1 MKDFFK
7 SKTNIILLTVL
18 IILIVI
24 AGFLAYSMF
33 GPQDVLA
40 INFSNLTEN
49 EVIEWKQSNDL
60 SDEMVKIR
68 YEYSEEVEEGQVS
81 YQSVKEGE
89 SISGGIT
96 IVISLGYNPDLE
108 VALPSI
114 DNMTKATMKEW
125 LDENKFS
132 NYSFEYVLDEENE
145 IDKVIKL
152 NVEGKAK
159 RSDEIIVTISAGND
173 IDNVVITVPDFSTYT
188 KAQIDEW
195 ADNNRI
201 NVKYNYV
208 ISSAY
213 PEGKI
218 IEQSIEA
225 ESEMRV
231 GDSITI
237 TISQG
242 NGLSMPDFY
251 NSSRSSVDN
260 WSKENNIKVN
270 YYYVESATIKENYV
284 VSTDP
289 KAGILI
295 GSGNTVKVYLSS
307 GQAEE
312 EVTVA
317 DDKLNSTEASFIEY
331 IKSLGLNVNK
341 SNVTYFSTTIAKGN
355 IYSYDDGSFKKGDTI
370 NYSLSEGP
378 YAFNSTDYNGK
389 SKSQAQSVATSY
401 NNRNAHIN
409 ISFKDVETSDYDNG
423 ITFACQASSSGINV
437 SVTCNVAIN
446 EAQESPE
453 PSPSEPPAIEYV
465 NVPNYVGQSSP
476 CSSNAASCAIDSIT
490 YNISYETS
498 DTYEAGIVIRQDK
511 KGNQPVNSTV
521 SLVVSSGI
529 RTSFIGLCD
538 LYAANSA
545 MGEGYAE
552 ALDRVTRNL
561 GVFDLTI
568 ETISDPNLSDGQIA
582 SISVGDYGT
591 SYNPGQYPVNTK
603 VVVIIVK
610 KG

>member
-33 GPQDVLA
+33 GPEDVLA

-49 EVIEWKQSNDL
+49 EVIEWKQSNEL
-60 SDEMVKIR
+60 SDEIVKIR
-68 YEYSEEVEEGQVS
+68 YEYSEEVEKGQVS

-89 SISGGIT
+89 SISNGIT
-96 IVISLGYNPDLE
+96 IVISLGYDPDLE
-108 VALPSI
+108 VALPSL
-114 DNMTKATMKEW
+114 DNMTKSTMKQW

-145 IDKVIKL
+145 VDKVIKL
-152 NVEGKAK
+152 NVQGKAK
-159 RSDEIIVTISAGND
+159 RSDEIIVTVSAGDD
-173 IDNVVITVPDFSTYT
+173 IDNVIITVPNFSTYT

-213 PEGKI
+213 AEGKI

-225 ESEMRV
+225 ESEIRV

-242 NGLSMPDFY
+242 SGVSMPDFY
-251 NSSRSSVDN
+251 NSSRNTVDN

-270 YYYVESATIKENYV
+270 YYYVESATVKENYV

-307 GQAEE
+307 GKTEE
-312 EVTVA
+312 AVTVA
-317 DDKLNSTEASFIEY
+317 GDKLNSTEAAFIEY

-370 NYSLSEGP
+370 NYALSEGP
-378 YAFNSTDYNGK
+378 YAFNSADYNGK

-409 ISFKDVETSDYDNG
+409 ITFKDVETSNYDNG
-423 ITFACQASSSGINV
+423 ITFACQATSSGINV
-437 SVTCNVAIN
+437 SVTCNVAVN
-446 EAQESPE
+446 KDTESPE
-453 PSPSEPPAIEYV
+453 PSPSEPPTIEYV
-465 NVPNYVGQSSP
+465 NVPNYVGKSSP
-476 CSSNAASCAIDSIT
+476 CASNAGSCAIDSIT

-511 KGNQPVNSTV
+511 TGNQPVNSTV
-521 SLVVSSGI
+521 NLVVSSGI
-529 RTSFIGLCD
+529 RTSYIGIPD
-538 LYAANSA
+538 LYAANTA

-568 ETISDPNLSDGQIA
+568 ETISDTALSDGQIA

-603 VVVIIVK
+603 VVVVIVK